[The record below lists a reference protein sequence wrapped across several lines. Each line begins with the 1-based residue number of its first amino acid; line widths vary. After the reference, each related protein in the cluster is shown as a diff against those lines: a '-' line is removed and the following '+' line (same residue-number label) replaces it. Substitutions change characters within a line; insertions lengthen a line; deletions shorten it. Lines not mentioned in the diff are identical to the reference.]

1 VRQWHDFLNRKEQ
14 ELGIETINHWLRPL
28 KILHYDACNLYLEAK
43 DAFQILWF
51 EEHIRKKINDD
62 FLNNNGKVIQV
73 HLSLPAKGTYFA
85 KPKKRGKGVKKE
97 EKQVEAYRFIPDQVD
112 SLFTFE
118 NFIPDKNNLLGYKV
132 LKELCGSSKDDGEVD
147 FATFNPIY
155 IYGPSGCGKTH
166 LLSATYHE
174 LINRGVKVVYSKSK
188 TFIDH
193 VIHAMRSAIVSSF
206 RNKYRNIDVLI
217 LDDIHLFSKK
227 SACQEEFF
235 HTFNTLHQER
245 KQIIL
250 SAEVCPQALNQIEP
264 RLISRFEWGVS
275 VPMKPIEGDCLSEL
289 LHKKSELMNFPI
301 SADISEFLIN
311 TFSGHP
317 KVLCRALEAL
327 ALRVHVRD
335 DIPENERRSLSLP
348 MVKGLLEDLIIQE
361 QQKELTPSRVIEIVA
376 SHYGIPLNDVLGKSQ
391 SKDCV
396 VPRQVAMHL
405 CRELLGMPYTKIGE
419 IFSRNHSTVMSSC
432 RHVKKNV
439 AIHSSE
445 LQHNLSQIQHT
456 LHDLVVK

>member
-1 VRQWHDFLNRKEQ
+1 
-14 ELGIETINHWLRPL
+14 
-28 KILHYDACNLYLEAK
+28 
-43 DAFQILWF
+43 
-51 EEHIRKKINDD
+51 
-62 FLNNNGKVIQV
+62 
-73 HLSLPAKGTYFA
+73 
-85 KPKKRGKGVKKE
+85 
-97 EKQVEAYRFIPDQVD
+97 
-112 SLFTFE
+112 
-118 NFIPDKNNLLGYKV
+118 
-132 LKELCGSSKDDGEVD
+132 
-147 FATFNPIY
+147 
-155 IYGPSGCGKTH
+155 
-166 LLSATYHE
+166 
-174 LINRGVKVVYSKSK
+174 
-188 TFIDH
+188 
-193 VIHAMRSAIVSSF
+193 
-206 RNKYRNIDVLI
+206 
-217 LDDIHLFSKK
+217 
-227 SACQEEFF
+227 
-235 HTFNTLHQER
+235 
-245 KQIIL
+245 
-250 SAEVCPQALNQIEP
+250 
-264 RLISRFEWGVS
+264 
-275 VPMKPIEGDCLSEL
+275 
-289 LHKKSELMNFPI
+289 MNFPI